1 MMGLKLRNLFDGNQQ
16 QEDTLAE
23 IVSHAISRVEIL
35 KGKDSICVAEEYKE
49 WLGEDFDDDILVLR
63 KIQNKL

>member
-1 MMGLKLRNLFDGNQQ
+1 MGLKLRNLFDGNQQ

-23 IVSHAISRVEIL
+23 IVSHAISRIEIL

-49 WLGEDFDDDILVLR
+49 WLGEDFDDDILILR
-63 KIQNKL
+63 EIQNKL

>member
-23 IVSHAISRVEIL
+23 IVSHAISRIEIL

-63 KIQNKL
+63 KLQNKL

>member
-63 KIQNKL
+63 KIQNKF